1 VIALRAF
8 ALWLL
13 ILVFAIANGGF
24 REAVL
29 LKAFAR
35 DTAYTLSG
43 ILLIACILGIAI
55 LTIKWLGKLTYPQY
69 ALVGVLWLTLT
80 LTFEFGFG
88 LLIRH
93 ETLDSLLEAYQF
105 KDGNI
110 WPIVLLTTA
119 AAPTIAARLRNP

>member
-1 VIALRAF
+1 MIALRTF

-29 LKAFAR
+29 LKTFAR

-43 ILLIACILGIAI
+43 LLLIACILGIAI

-69 ALVGVLWLTLT
+69 ALIGVLWLFLT
-80 LTFEFGFG
+80 LAFEFGFG
-88 LLIRH
+88 LLRH
-93 ETLDSLLEAYQF
+93 QTLDTLLEAYQF

-110 WPIVLLTTA
+110 WPIVLVIIA
-119 AAPTIAARLRNP
+119 VAPMVAARIRNR

>member
-1 VIALRAF
+1 MIARRAF

-29 LKAFAR
+29 LNTFPR

-43 ILLIACILGIAI
+43 LLLIACILGIAI

-69 ALVGVLWLTLT
+69 ALIGVLWLFLT
-80 LTFEFGFG
+80 IAFEFGFG
-88 LLIRH
+88 LLRH
-93 ETLDSLLEAYQF
+93 QTMGSLLEAYQF

-110 WPIVLLTTA
+110 WPIVLVVTTI
-119 AAPTIAARLRNP
+119 APAIAARIRKP

>member
-1 VIALRAF
+1 MIARRAF

-29 LKAFAR
+29 LNTFPR

-43 ILLIACILGIAI
+43 LLLIACILGIAI

-69 ALVGVLWLTLT
+69 ALIGVLWLFLT
-80 LTFEFGFG
+80 IAFEFGFG
-88 LLIRH
+88 LLRH
-93 ETLDSLLEAYQF
+93 QTMDSLLEAYQF

-110 WPIVLLTTA
+110 WPIVLVVTTI
-119 AAPTIAARLRNP
+119 APAIAARIRKP